1 MSQPQAYDAAD
12 VSFAELAERRRGP
25 LLRFLRRHPRGTDA
39 LVVAFYLVSA
49 GILLTLAAGPV
60 PWPALG
66 CIVLIAAAL
75 WFRRAAPFAV
85 LALVAVATL
94 ALMVVDP
101 FHGIFSLGLWLALYT
116 AGTQYTWWRTAAMAI
131 LMSAVQVLM
140 TALWVLPHLMDR
152 QHEPHMDVQIGSL
165 PDAILLTSALTVSA
179 NLISVGLGAAVR
191 SSRLHQAELANWGL
205 RVQRLAQI
213 HERSRIAREMHDV
226 VAHSLS
232 VMIALSDGAAVVVRR
247 SPDRAQE
254 VLGELSTTGRRAL
267 RDMRRVIGVLREGSA
282 PLEPQPAGATLNQML
297 EGFRVAGLPLEYSAS
312 GCELPDDAGLRLT
325 VHRII
330 QESLTNV
337 LRHGRDVT
345 RVTVECAVAGHPSGG
360 HAVRLRVHDDG
371 RPAGRG
377 EPRGPEGR
385 AAPAGG
391 PGAPDGSAADAA
403 GRPGRDGG
411 PPGSGQG
418 LRGIAERVAIYDG
431 TFRAGPDPAGGWSV
445 EAELRVTAEICPG
458 GNTEDDQ

>member
-1 MSQPQAYDAAD
+1 MSQPQDYDAAD

-25 LLRFLRRHPRGTDA
+25 VLRFLRRHPRGTDA
-39 LVVAFYLVSA
+39 LVVALYLLSA
-49 GILLTLAAGPV
+49 GALLTMAAGPV
-60 PWPALG
+60 PWPALV
-66 CIVLIAAAL
+66 CVAVVAAAL

-85 LALVAVATL
+85 LGIVAVATL

-101 FHGIFSLGLWLALYT
+101 FHGVFSMGLWLALYA
-116 AGTQYTWWRTAAMAI
+116 AGTQYTWWRSMAMAV

-140 TALWVLPHLMDR
+140 TALWVLPHLMDQ
-152 QHEPHMDVQIGSL
+152 QHEPHMDIQIGSL
-165 PDAILLTSALTVSA
+165 PDAILLISALTVSA
-179 NLISVGLGAAVR
+179 NLISVGIGAAVR
-191 SSRLHQAELANWGL
+191 SNRLHQAELANWGL
-205 RVQRLAQI
+205 RVQRLAQV
-213 HERSRIAREMHDV
+213 HERNRIAREMHDV

-232 VMIALSDGAAVVVRR
+232 VMVALADGAAVVVRR

-267 RDMRRVIGVLREGSA
+267 RDTRRVIGVLREGAA
-282 PLEPQPAGATLNQML
+282 PLEPQPAEATLNQML

-345 RVTVECAVAGHPSGG
+345 RVTVDCTTAERPSGG
-360 HAVRLRVHDDG
+360 HSVRLRVHDDG
-371 RPAGRG
+371 RGGADTGGAAPPKAGR
-377 EPRGPEGR
+377 
-385 AAPAGG
+385 
-391 PGAPDGSAADAA
+391 DV
-403 GRPGRDGG
+403 G
-411 PPGSGQG
+411 PPGPGQG

-431 TFRAGPDPAGGWSV
+431 SFRAGPDPAGGWSV
-445 EAELRVTAEICPG
+445 DAELRVTGEICPG
-458 GNTEDDQ
+458 GNTEDEQ